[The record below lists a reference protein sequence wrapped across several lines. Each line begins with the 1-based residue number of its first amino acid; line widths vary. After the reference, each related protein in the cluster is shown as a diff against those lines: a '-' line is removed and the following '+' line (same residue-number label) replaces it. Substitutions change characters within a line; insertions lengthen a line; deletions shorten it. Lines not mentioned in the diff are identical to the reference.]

1 MTGKAALRQSGTG
14 QSPGDGL
21 ELVYLDVVRINPY
34 EHNPRRAPNTE
45 FDRIKAS
52 IRVDGLGQ
60 PLVVTQRPGESD
72 YLVHA
77 GGNTRL
83 RILKEL
89 FGETDDPRFGTVA
102 CVVRRWTREADVLLA
117 HLKENDLRGE
127 LTFLDKALA
136 VADAKRLL
144 EEDGTAE
151 FTQARLAEVLT
162 RSGYGLSQG
171 AHFPDDLRGRAA
183 ATVVAAD
190 LGEWHRPAPGRQD
203 PGAGPRSPGPVAGAP
218 RRYRG

>member
-21 ELVYLDVVRINPY
+21 ELVYLDVARIKPY
-34 EHNPRRAPNTE
+34 EHNPRRAPNAE

-89 FGETDDPRFGTVA
+89 FAETDDPRFGTVA
-102 CVVRRWTREADVLLA
+102 CVVRPWTRE
-117 HLKENDLRGE
+117 EI
-127 LTFLDKALA
+127 
-136 VADAKRLL
+136 
-144 EEDGTAE
+144 
-151 FTQARLAEVLT
+151 
-162 RSGYGLSQG
+162 
-171 AHFPDDLRGRAA
+171 GRASCRER
-183 ATVVAAD
+183 V
-190 LGEWHRPAPGRQD
+190 
-203 PGAGPRSPGPVAGAP
+203 
-218 RRYRG
+218 